1 MTEDRRDLEPEV
13 NLDESQD
20 TEEPAFDWMRT
31 PERSPEAEN
40 PAARDEASGDKS
52 SNHVGEHMGESDE
65 AHDGGDVTRTSGTAA
80 GNGRVPETTGHM
92 PATNGRVP
100 AGNRRVPESNGRVP
114 ESNGQVPAGNGR
126 VPESTGLRDRR
137 ELREGSQTPAA
148 TREPAAGPALASTS
162 NLPES
167 DVRES
172 DVRESGL
179 PESDVRESGLPESD
193 VRESGIREPSP
204 TSALQMRPPEDEVRR
219 RAAQRE
225 AAAQAKPVAPRVLQV
240 LMAIFLPFLLLIAA
254 VRVIATPAFL
264 WLEYFRPGFPGDGY
278 GFSVDDRLT
287 YGSYAVDYLSNFA
300 GRRYLGDLVQRSG
313 APLFTDAEVSHM
325 ADVKSVIFIAYAA
338 GLVLLAFFVVAFL
351 VLRKRPGA
359 FGRGLFAGAIVTF
372 VIVVGLAVLA
382 FMGWEQFFTDFHRIF
397 FSQGNWT
404 FQLSDT
410 LIRLFPAQFWMD
422 SAIVIG
428 VLTLLV
434 SSLIIIFAWPIKRKD
449 PEARPAAGRDEALS
463 E

>member
-1 MTEDRRDLEPEV
+1 MMHVTEDRHDLEPEV

-20 TEEPAFDWMRT
+20 TEEPAFDWMRA
-31 PERSPEAEN
+31 PDHSRGAQN
-40 PAARDEASGDKS
+40 AAAQDES
-52 SNHVGEHMGESDE
+52 SNHTGKPEQ
-65 AHDGGDVTRTSGTAA
+65 AHNSGDV
-80 GNGRVPETTGHM
+80 
-92 PATNGRVP
+92 
-100 AGNRRVPESNGRVP
+100 NRRREATESNG
-114 ESNGQVPAGNGR
+114 
-126 VPESTGLRDRR
+126 LRQRR
-137 ELREGSQTPAA
+137 ELRESGEASDAGEPSATGEGSA
-148 TREPAAGPALASTS
+148 TGEPSPTGEPIAAGAAPDEGALAASGSTQVPTTD
-162 NLPES
+162 L
-167 DVRES
+167 
-172 DVRESGL
+172 
-179 PESDVRESGLPESD
+179 
-193 VRESGIREPSP
+193 REPSP

-219 RAAQRE
+219 RTAQRE

-300 GRRYLGDLVQRSG
+300 GRRYLGDLVQSSG

-359 FGRGLFAGAIVTF
+359 FARGLFAGAIVTF

-422 SAIVIG
+422 AAIVIG

-434 SSLIIIFAWPIKRKD
+434 SSLIIIFAWPIKRKVAD
-449 PEARPAAGRDEALS
+449 VRPEAARNEATS
-463 E
+463 D

>member
-1 MTEDRRDLEPEV
+1 MMHVTEDRRDLEPEV

-31 PERSPEAEN
+31 PDRGRDPENASVRDASP
-40 PAARDEASGDKS
+40 
-52 SNHVGEHMGESDE
+52 
-65 AHDGGDVTRTSGTAA
+65 
-80 GNGRVPETTGHM
+80 
-92 PATNGRVP
+92 
-100 AGNRRVPESNGRVP
+100 NRPSEVRESN
-114 ESNGQVPAGNGR
+114 
-126 VPESTGLRDRR
+126 GLRDRH
-137 ELREGSQTPAA
+137 ELREGPASGSGHGA
-148 TREPAAGPALASTS
+148 ASDAAGSGHGGASDAVPAAGEAAGPGAAPATTS
-162 NLPES
+162 
-167 DVRES
+167 DH
-172 DVRESGL
+172 
-179 PESDVRESGLPESD
+179 
-193 VRESGIREPSP
+193 REPSP

-219 RAAQRE
+219 RTAQRE

-300 GRRYLGDLVQRSG
+300 GRRYLGDLVQSSG

-382 FMGWEQFFTDFHRIF
+382 FLGWEQFFTDFHRIF

-410 LIRLFPAQFWMD
+410 LIRLFPSQFWMD
-422 SAIVIG
+422 AAIVIG

-434 SSLIIIFAWPIKRKD
+434 SSLIIIFAWPIKRKTPA
-449 PEARPAAGRDEALS
+449 PETEASRS

>member
-1 MTEDRRDLEPEV
+1 MHVTEDRRDLEPEV

-52 SNHVGEHMGESDE
+52 SNHTGEHMGEPDE
-65 AHDGGDVTRTSGTAA
+65 AHDGGDVTRPSGTAA
-80 GNGRVPETTGHM
+80 GNGRVPETSGHV

-100 AGNRRVPESNGRVP
+100 ATNGRVP
-114 ESNGQVPAGNGR
+114 ASN
-126 VPESTGLRDRR
+126 GLRDRR
-137 ELREGSQTPAA
+137 ELREGSETPAA

-172 DVRESGL
+172 GLRESGL
-179 PESDVRESGLPESD
+179 PESGLPESD

-219 RAAQRE
+219 RTAQRE

-422 SAIVIG
+422 AAIVIG

-434 SSLIIIFAWPIKRKD
+434 SSLIIIFAWPIKRKA
-449 PEARPAAGRDEALS
+449 PEARPAAARDEALS